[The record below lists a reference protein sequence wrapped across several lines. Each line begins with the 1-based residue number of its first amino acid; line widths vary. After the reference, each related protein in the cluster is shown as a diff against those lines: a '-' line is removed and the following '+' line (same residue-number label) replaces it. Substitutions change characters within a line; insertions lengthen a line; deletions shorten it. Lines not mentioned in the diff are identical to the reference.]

1 MMIESG
7 YGYDQRDGSFN
18 AGSVSDLGWAIAP
31 AGAGTE
37 FEFRVSLGAL
47 YPDGTKV
54 FGTHAMRLLL
64 QDDRGPES
72 AVETGIAYSLA
83 AQQPG
88 PLSIS
93 RSGTQA
99 TITWTGPGAFASC
112 KFTVGRLVDECAECD
127 ESLHDSSR
135 RGPTVFSIGRV
146 KLSWR
151 KG

>member
-1 MMIESG
+1 MIESG

-18 AGSVSDLGWAIAP
+18 AGTVSDLGWAIAP

-47 YPDGTKV
+47 HPDGTKV
-54 FGTHAMRLLL
+54 FGSHAMRLLL

-83 AQQPG
+83 APQPG

-99 TITWTGPGAFASC
+99 TIAWTGPGLLQVANSLSAGSWTNVPNAASPYTIQAGAAQQY
-112 KFTVGRLVDECAECD
+112 FRLAE
-127 ESLHDSSR
+127 
-135 RGPTVFSIGRV
+135 
-146 KLSWR
+146 
-151 KG
+151 